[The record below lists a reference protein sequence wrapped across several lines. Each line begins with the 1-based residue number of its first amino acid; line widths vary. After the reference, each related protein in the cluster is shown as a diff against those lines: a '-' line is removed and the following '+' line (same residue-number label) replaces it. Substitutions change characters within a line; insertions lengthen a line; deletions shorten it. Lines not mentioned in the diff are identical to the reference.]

1 VVLPKVRKFAFPYR
15 GKEAMSNETDA
26 DLKTKMKISRKRA
39 EKVLRNIW
47 LFEASDKIIRD
58 QASEIKRLND
68 RWKEL
73 KAWLELHTGVWDSS
87 WDRAFEKMTELEA
100 KEK

>member
-1 VVLPKVRKFAFPYR
+1 
-15 GKEAMSNETDA
+15 MSNETDA

-73 KAWLELHTGVWDSS
+73 KAWAKSRIGHGDVYCLHFSELV
-87 WDRAFEKMTELEA
+87 EKMNELEA
-100 KEK
+100 KGDEAKE